1 MPQIILSLNN
11 EDEIIVDDKISC
23 YLIDDD
29 FSSDKIKNVIATEKM
44 VLVKGDKSLDICK
57 KYNLDGVVKEID
69 VTKPVKIQLKKLRE
83 ELKRKTLGVI
93 VPARRHEAMLAGE
106 IEPEFIAFRSCNNG
120 KDEEV
125 ISWYNELFLI
135 PLAWVCETEEIVR
148 EIKGVDF
155 AIVDSKK
162 LKILVDKK

>member
-1 MPQIILSLNN
+1 MPQIILTLNN
-11 EDEIIVDDKISC
+11 TDEIIIDDKISC
-23 YLIDDD
+23 YLISDG
-29 FSSDKIKNVIATEKM
+29 FSAEKIKAVVATEKM
-44 VLVKGDKSLDICK
+44 VLVEGEKALDVCK

-93 VPARRHEAMLAGE
+93 IPARRHEAMLAGE
-106 IEPEFIAFRSCNNG
+106 VEPEFIAFRSNNTE
-120 KDEEV
+120 KDADV
-125 ISWYNELFLI
+125 IAWYNEFFLI
-135 PLAWVCETEEIVR
+135 PLAWVYETEGDVNKIN
-148 EIKGVDF
+148 GVDF

>member
-1 MPQIILSLNN
+1 MPQIILTLNN
-11 EDEIIVDDKISC
+11 TDEIIIDDKISC
-23 YLIDDD
+23 YLISDG
-29 FSSDKIKNVIATEKM
+29 FSAEKIKAVVATEKM
-44 VLVKGDKSLDICK
+44 ILVEGEKALDVCK

-93 VPARRHEAMLAGE
+93 IPARRHEAMLAGE
-106 IEPEFIAFRSCNNG
+106 VEPEFIAFRSNNTD
-120 KDEEV
+120 KDADV
-125 ISWYNELFLI
+125 IAWYNELFLI
-135 PLAWVCETEEIVR
+135 PLAWVYETEGDVNKING
-148 EIKGVDF
+148 IDF